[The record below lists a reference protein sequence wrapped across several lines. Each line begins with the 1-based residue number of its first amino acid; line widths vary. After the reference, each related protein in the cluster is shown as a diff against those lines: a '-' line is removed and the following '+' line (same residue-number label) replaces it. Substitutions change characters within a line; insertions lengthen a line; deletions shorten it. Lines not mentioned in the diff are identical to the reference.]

1 MRKYSLFFLS
11 WITIFRVS
19 EKKINLKRLQLRKWP
34 RQTPHGSRISLGR
47 AEVHHRDAYCFPNPA
62 RSWAARKILRIPL
75 GVSLGLGRSVFCR
88 AARPSPRPPPPTGRE
103 KNLPRPIP
111 IPRLLGAAQKVHH
124 RPPPKKTSASVGS
137 AKILNGQGPE
147 QGHAKSCQGGP
158 GLGRGSL
165 RPMGPWEAQVWPMGG
180 PGLGCPSNTKKKS
193 TLLRLRG

>member
-88 AARPSPRPPPPTGRE
+88 AARPSPRPPPPRAARKICRGPFPFQDC
-103 KNLPRPIP
+103 LGPR
-111 IPRLLGAAQKVHH
+111 RKSTTD
-124 RPPPKKTSASVGS
+124 PPPKKLQPPLAVLKYSTGRDQNRATQNPARGAQAWAVEVC
-137 AKILNGQGPE
+137 GPWA
-147 QGHAKSCQGGP
+147 H
-158 GLGRGSL
+158 GRPRS
-165 RPMGPWEAQVWPMGG
+165 GPWEAQGWAAP
-180 PGLGCPSNTKKKS
+180 LTQKKNPPYC
-193 TLLRLRG
+193 G